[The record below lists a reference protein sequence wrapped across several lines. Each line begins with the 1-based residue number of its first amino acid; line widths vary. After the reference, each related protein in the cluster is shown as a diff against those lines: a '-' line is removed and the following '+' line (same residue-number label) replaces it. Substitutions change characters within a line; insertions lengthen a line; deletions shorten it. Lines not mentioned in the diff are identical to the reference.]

1 MRKTNNFI
9 VTQDMET
16 AKELSNIGFTL
27 VQESSGIWTF
37 LNCKNLTFT
46 DNQKRKFIYSDKISF

>member
-16 AKELSNIGFTL
+16 AKELSNMGFTL
-27 VQESSGIWTF
+27 VQENSGIWTF